1 MTDVISG
8 PRFTAGPTQ
17 TQPTSGTTGK
27 GSTQL
32 GKDEFL
38 TLLITQLR
46 YQDPINPSKPE
57 EFASQ
62 LAQFTS
68 LERMQNIEDI
78 LTNQSAGNALTTLA
92 MKADLGASFIGRQ
105 VLAAGNTLEVSA
117 DGPATATVD
126 LGTGG
131 GKTTVTV
138 YDESGKEVLTK
149 NIGFRDAGRQTLAL
163 GDLPAGTYTY
173 QVTCTGATG
182 SDTPVQTYTSG
193 IVDGVSF
200 LGGTVVLKAG
210 SLTFPLDN
218 VVEVEQAPAGTAAM
232 AALSRAR
239 IIPSPTE

>member
-1 MTDVISG
+1 MTDAIAG
-8 PRFTAGPTQ
+8 PRFPAGPTQ
-17 TQPTSGTTGK
+17 TTTTGGATGK

-32 GKDEFL
+32 GKNEFL

-78 LTNQSAGNALTTLA
+78 LTSQSGTDALTTLA
-92 MKADLGASFIGRQ
+92 AKANLGASFIGRQ
-105 VLAAGNTLEVSA
+105 VLAAGNTLEVTA

-131 GKTTVTV
+131 GKTSVTV
-138 YDESGKEVLTK
+138 YDESGKEVLTR
-149 NIGFRDAGRQTLAL
+149 NIGFRSAGRQELAL

-173 QVTCTGATG
+173 AVTCTSATG
-182 SDTPVQTYTSG
+182 SDTPVQTYTTG

-200 LGGTVVLKAG
+200 TGGTVVLKAG

-218 VVEVEQAPAGTAAM
+218 VVEVEQASAGTAAL
-232 AALSRAR
+232 AAMSRAR